1 MICPHLGLRDDPATV
16 AGFVH
21 TGHVCSRP
29 DSPAPI
35 RADIQT
41 RFCLAGRYPR
51 CPVYQGR
58 VERPPRPPRSLRR
71 ALWRAGRAA
80 WEGMTLR
87 QAAGLILF
95 VVVIPATLGA
105 ALALLSNNGGGG
117 DAAQPTLAS
126 REALGDGASAAS
138 PGPSPD
144 AEGGAGSDVS
154 GAPDPPGQP
163 GSGAAPLAQGTPEE
177 QLRAWE
183 TVTDWTVGP
192 GDSLIAIALEFDTTP
207 EAIAFFNGLPDDQIF
222 IGDVLSLPVGFRLE
236 LTPVTEEE
244 APQPVVGENGA
255 DDATGDAGD
264 ADGADAPPTAPPPS
278 LVLDAEA
285 QAALEAW
292 PNLVVWTVQAGD
304 SIFAI
309 ALEFSTTVN
318 AVALFNALDADAA
331 LQIGEVLQVPVG
343 FTQPLFVPDG
353 ASGDE

>member
-16 AGFVH
+16 AGFAH
-21 TGHVCSRP
+21 TGNVCSRP

-51 CPVYQGR
+51 CPVFQGT
-58 VERPPRPPRSLRR
+58 VERPPRPSRSLRR

-87 QAAGLILF
+87 QAVSLILF
-95 VVVIPATLGA
+95 VVVIPVTLGA
-105 ALALLSNNGGGG
+105 VLALLSNNDAGG

-126 REALGDGASAAS
+126 REALGDGAPAAS
-138 PGPSPD
+138 PDPSPD
-144 AEGGAGSDVS
+144 AAGGAGSDVS
-154 GAPDPPGQP
+154 GAPDPSGQP
-163 GSGAAPLAQGTPEE
+163 GSGAAPVALGTPEE
-177 QLRAWE
+177 QLRAWAI
-183 TVTDWTVGP
+183 VTDWTVGP
-192 GDSLIAIALEFDTTP
+192 GDSLIAIAREFDTTP

-222 IGDVLSLPVGFRLE
+222 IGAVLSVPVGFRLE
-236 LTPVTEEE
+236 LILVTEEE

-255 DDATGDAGD
+255 DDATDD
-264 ADGADAPPTAPPPS
+264 DGADVPSTALPPS
-278 LVLDAEA
+278 LVLDAEE
-285 QAALEAW
+285 QVVLEAW

-304 SIFAI
+304 SLFAI

-318 AVALFNALDADAA
+318 AIAFFNALDADAA
-331 LQIGEVLQVPVG
+331 LQIGDVLQVPVG

-353 ASGDE
+353 ELGDE